1 MRPQCKAGLET
12 DPDDVDKKNYHSRL
26 CANQLRRLRT
36 VPINRCCSNNPPVV
50 MIIGRIDIL
59 RVRTTRTGAPTK
71 AASMT
76 GVRCAQLTS
85 GTIRL
90 GDQHRPREHSRHA
103 CVPGEVVNA
112 GKQRLEGSLIKHPGA
127 DPSQSRRRDRLL
139 GVGGAAE
146 SPAPG
151 RKIDVII
158 TSRRTAPARAREPT
172 PSVGAVIQTGIMK
185 ASSAIARS
193 QTQNRRAEWRRY
205 G

>member
-1 MRPQCKAGLET
+1 
-12 DPDDVDKKNYHSRL
+12 
-26 CANQLRRLRT
+26 
-36 VPINRCCSNNPPVV
+36 
-50 MIIGRIDIL
+50 L

-90 GDQHRPREHSRHA
+90 GDQHRPGEHS
-103 CVPGEVVNA
+103 CVSGEVVNV
-112 GKQRLEGSLIKHPGA
+112 GKQRLEGPLIKHPGA

-193 QTQNRRAEWRRY
+193 QTQNRRAEWRRH